1 MHLWKSAISRS
12 LMILLL
18 PTVGSHRNHFRSGTR
33 SDPLQSDVFT
43 VARSGM
49 RLLIFDDVEH
59 EFAIGVPDEEGVLRN
74 WNLYGD
80 LIDALGAFW
89 VQTLDSAS

>member
-1 MHLWKSAISRS
+1 MGSTPKFQHC
-12 LMILLL
+12 LLT
-18 PTVGSHRNHFRSGTR
+18 PEYFQTACDRNYETASFRTQQYGTER
-33 SDPLQSDVFT
+33 VFA

-59 EFAIGVPDEEGVLRN
+59 EFAIGVPDEDGVLRN

-80 LIDALGAFW
+80 LIDTLGAF
-89 VQTLDSAS
+89 